1 MSRKMEEKLSRA
13 FEAYEV
19 CKMNKPDNRNHYKVQ
34 DINSSNVIADGKK
47 GNILDNVE
55 YMQEIQKKTIQFA
68 KNQFQQSYRS
78 KNKFC
83 DLLLCQL
90 KFCGIKMWTCE
101 LLLAIAT
108 SLLLKSLLSDPYFMT
123 TRKLVFFIMSFA
135 IAVPMMLLPFLYR
148 SIRYQMFEME
158 SASVFSIKAVLFSK
172 FLLFFGGEV
181 LLVTCVL
188 LVLWNTTSITVT
200 ELAGCILIPFLLAND
215 GFLLLLK
222 KIKSEKL
229 CQSFLGFGIALIII
243 IVVSFRSTETF
254 LWTRMT
260 PVTVVSI
267 LGLMLYGIY
276 ESMTIFKKYGY
287 CA

>member
-1 MSRKMEEKLSRA
+1 MSRKMEEKLSMA
-13 FEAYEV
+13 FKTYNNIEPIQAVEEHV
-19 CKMNKPDNRNHYKVQ
+19 IQLAKVQ
-34 DINSSNVIADGKK
+34 F
-47 GNILDNVE
+47 
-55 YMQEIQKKTIQFA
+55 QK
-68 KNQFQQSYRS
+68 SCRS
-78 KNKFC
+78 KNKFR

-90 KFCGIKMWTCE
+90 KFCGIKMWAFE
-101 LLLAIAT
+101 LLLAIIT
-108 SLLLKSLLSDPYFMT
+108 SLTLKNFLSDSYFMT
-123 TRKLVFFIMSFA
+123 TRKLVFCVVCFA

-158 SASVFSIKAVLFSK
+158 SASVFSIKTVLFSK

-181 LLVTCVL
+181 LLVASVL
-188 LVLWNTTSITVT
+188 LVLWNTTSITFA

-229 CQSFLGFGIALIII
+229 CESFLGFGIALIVII
-243 IVVSFRSTETF
+243 IISFRSTEQI

-267 LGLMLYGIY
+267 LGLVLYGVY
-276 ESMTIFKKYGY
+276 EGTIIFKKYGY